1 MDIALLSSN
10 ANQLRHA
17 LDLCAPY
24 RSLLIVLLS
33 LSIFMQVRQ
42 VVQAELCTVIVGN
55 IISSFCVSVS
65 SGGFCGIAGVTDLGH
80 QEC

>member
-42 VVQAELCTVIVGN
+42 VVQAEVYCD
-55 IISSFCVSVS
+55 F
-65 SGGFCGIAGVTDLGH
+65 VT
-80 QEC
+80 

>member
-1 MDIALLSSN
+1 MDMALLSSN

-33 LSIFMQVRQ
+33 LSSILLTNTE
-42 VVQAELCTVIVGN
+42 AALHTLAD
-55 IISSFCVSVS
+55 SVDTQDRS
-65 SGGFCGIAGVTDLGH
+65 GIAGAVV
-80 QEC
+80 QS